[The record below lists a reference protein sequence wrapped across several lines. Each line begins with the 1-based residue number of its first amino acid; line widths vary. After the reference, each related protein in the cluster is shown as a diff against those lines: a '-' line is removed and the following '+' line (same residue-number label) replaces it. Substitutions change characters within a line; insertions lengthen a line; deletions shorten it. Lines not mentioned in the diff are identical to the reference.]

1 MPHVPQNHLSLEAF
15 TPHYQASHEACSQND
30 LMIAP
35 LAEFSVLQVA
45 LLTLLASLG

>member
-1 MPHVPQNHLSLEAF
+1 MKHVP
-15 TPHYQASHEACSQND
+15 QND

-45 LLTLLASLG
+45 LLTFSITRLASECSLLLSFYKAEV

>member
-1 MPHVPQNHLSLEAF
+1 MKHVP
-15 TPHYQASHEACSQND
+15 QND